1 MSQQTVDVA
10 VLVGRFQP
18 FHTAHL
24 ALLQR
29 ALEVAPQCVVVIGS
43 AYQART
49 PKNPFTWS
57 ERAEMIRLALPE
69 SDRERVRFMPV
80 RDYYDEA
87 RWVRAV
93 REGVTALTAA
103 EQGRAQPTVGLVG
116 HHKDAT
122 SDYLR
127 GFPGWTLISVERL
140 GGSDGTHL
148 RDALFACEPSQVEAT
163 LAALVDQAPATTLGF
178 LRAWVELP
186 YFDAMAT
193 EWRMLREYKDAWR
206 SAPYAP
212 VFVTVDAVVRCAG
225 RVLLIQRGRAPGRG
239 LYAVPGGFIEQRET
253 AYQSALRELTEE
265 THLKLLDATMR
276 QSLRSAAPRSSA
288 HVAPPHGAVCR
299 QSLRSSAVFDHPDR
313 SLRGRTITHAFYFDL
328 GERELPEVQADDD
341 AQSVEWVPIENIPAM
356 EDRFHDDHFHML
368 DHFLGLTAQG
378 AAQRG
383 QS

>member
-1 MSQQTVDVA
+1 MSQQTVDIA

-18 FHTAHL
+18 FHKAHL

-49 PKNPFTWS
+49 PKNPFTWT

-69 SDRERVRFMPV
+69 ADRARVRFMPV

-87 RWVRAV
+87 RWVQAV
-93 REGVTALTAA
+93 REGVAALTAA
-103 EQGRAQPTVGLVG
+103 GPGRAQPAVGLVG

-127 GFPGWTLISVERL
+127 GFPGWILISVERL

-148 RDALFACEPSQVEAT
+148 RDALFACEPSQVEST
-163 LAALVDQAPATTLGF
+163 LAALIDQAPPTTLGF

-186 YFDAMAT
+186 FFGAMAT

-225 RVLLIQRGRAPGRG
+225 RVLLIQRGKAPGLG

-253 AYQSALRELTEE
+253 AYQSALRELVEE

-276 QSLRSAAPRSSA
+276 QSLHA
-288 HVAPPHGAVCR
+288 
-299 QSLRSSAVFDHPDR
+299 SAVFDHPDR

-328 GERELPEVQADDD
+328 GDRELPEVRADDD
-341 AQSVEWVPIENIPAM
+341 AQSVEWMPIEHVSKL

-368 DHFLGLTAQG
+368 DHFLGLTTEAD
-378 AAQRG
+378 AAR
-383 QS
+383 